1 MYRALTEM
9 YIVLQG
15 NTKSKTKVKQM
26 TAEKIDNK
34 PQQNDLK
41 QYLLTYFKGVKAE
54 WGKVSWPT
62 RQQVITETGIVLV
75 VVSFFTVV
83 VYIMDLI
90 FKFLLGLIK

>member
-1 MYRALTEM
+1 
-9 YIVLQG
+9 
-15 NTKSKTKVKQM
+15 M

-41 QYLLTYFKGVKAE
+41 QSLLTYFKGVKAE